1 MHKILKNLFVIFAF
15 VAFVL
20 SANNSTTKK
29 EDEEDGGDGDNNTS
43 DNKSDTKSS
52 EKSSSKTEN
61 GDAGSMFALCGAL
74 ITGICMCAMI

>member
-20 SANNSTTKK
+20 TASNTTKR
-29 EDEEDGGDGDNNTS
+29 EEEEDGGNGDNAT
-43 DNKSDTKSS
+43 DTKSDTKSS
-52 EKSSSKTEN
+52 DKEKSSSKTKN
-61 GDAGSMFALCGAL
+61 GDASSMFALCGAL